1 MFAMAGIMQG
11 ILLVMC
17 LFWKRRQSRLG
28 IDDYGRPL
36 ADVSNGL
43 APANGDE
50 RTPLLGQS

>member
-11 ILLVMC
+11 VLLVLC

-36 ADVSNGL
+36 TTGSNGV
-43 APANGDE
+43 ATPNGNE
-50 RTPLLGQS
+50 RMPLLGQS